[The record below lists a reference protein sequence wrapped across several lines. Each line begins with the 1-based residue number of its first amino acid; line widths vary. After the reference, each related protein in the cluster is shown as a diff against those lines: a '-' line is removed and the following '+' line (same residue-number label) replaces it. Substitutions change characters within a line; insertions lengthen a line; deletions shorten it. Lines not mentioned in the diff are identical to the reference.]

1 MSRVVSSAHG
11 AASDDPCLHAPT
23 PAPRRS
29 ILLVEDDRTI
39 REVVSELLADE
50 GYAVVTAGEG
60 EQAIALLRDH
70 RPPPE
75 SLCLVILDMMLP
87 VADGVQVLR
96 ALSSLG
102 AYVPVVAMS
111 ADTGQLRRASQAG
124 AEDTLAKPF
133 DVDQLLSVVARNC
146 SS

>member
-1 MSRVVSSAHG
+1 MSGVVSATSATTT
-11 AASDDPCLHAPT
+11 AAPQYHT
-23 PAPRRS
+23 PKPSPRHS
-29 ILLVEDDRTI
+29 VLLVEDDQTI
-39 REVVSELLADE
+39 REVISELLEDE
-50 GYAVVTAGEG
+50 GYSVVSAEDGG
-60 EQAIALLRDH
+60 KAIDLLRDH

-87 VADGVQVLR
+87 VADGMQVLR
-96 ALSSLG
+96 ALTSFG

-111 ADTGQLRRASQAG
+111 ADDGQLRRASQGG

-133 DVDQLLSVVARNC
+133 DFEQLLAVVARNC